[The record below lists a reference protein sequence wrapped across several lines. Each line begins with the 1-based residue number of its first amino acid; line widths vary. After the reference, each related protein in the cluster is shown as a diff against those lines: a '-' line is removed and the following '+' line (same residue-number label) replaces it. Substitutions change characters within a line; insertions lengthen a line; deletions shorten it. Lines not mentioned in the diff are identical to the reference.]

1 LKETKRDE
9 LFELIVEAAREGE
22 GKECRLGIRIKA
34 GGYEAVCPLTQQCH
48 SYRAFEL
55 EMDKVR
61 ERLDEVSLHAKN
73 LYERTGGEETFGIKA
88 HMSASE
94 VWAILSGIA
103 ADDVFVMTF
112 NTLEEAKRRE
122 IAEHVLTR
130 CNVFSG
136 KASVFSSRY
145 SDHTALME

>member
-1 LKETKRDE
+1 MKMDEIFDLIIET
-9 LFELIVEAAREGE
+9 AREGE

-34 GGYEAVCPLTQQCH
+34 GEYEVVCPLTRQCD

-55 EMDKVR
+55 EMDKIR
-61 ERLDEVSLHAKN
+61 ERLEEVSLRAKN
-73 LYERTGGEETFGIKA
+73 LYERTGGEKPFGIKA
-88 HMSASE
+88 HMSATE

-103 ADDVFVMTF
+103 PEDVFVKTF

-122 IAEHVLTR
+122 IAEHVLTK

-145 SDHTALME
+145 SDDTAMME